1 MEESMVGSIFET
13 VGDVITSYLSAISGM
28 FANLI
33 KIFYV
38 PETGLTL
45 MGILLLI
52 GLGIGVVKWGF
63 NLVYRLIRL

>member
-1 MEESMVGSIFET
+1 MVTDIFGT
-13 VGDVITSYLSAISGM
+13 VGEVITSYLTAISGM
-28 FANLI
+28 FADLI
-33 KIFYV
+33 SIFYV
-38 PETGLTL
+38 PDTGLTL